1 MKSRPDYPRRDLPV
15 IIPCFN
21 NPTYLRGMVEQL
33 ATVGLGNLVIV
44 DNASQFGPHLELL
57 RELEENHTV
66 IHKNENAG
74 PRHLM
79 QDTAFY
85 ETLPQHFCI
94 TDPDLAFHP
103 ELPSDFIQR
112 LIDLTEAHQI
122 GKAGFALD
130 ISEPEKMIQ
139 TAYQIGEERCRI
151 WEWEAQFWQTP
162 IEAAGE
168 DPAYRALI
176 DTTFAVYNKAFFR
189 AERPLEAIRVAGRFT
204 ARHLPWYR
212 EHQLPPDEAAFYRAT
227 SKHSFYVGTPPKA

>member
-1 MKSRPDYPRRDLPV
+1 MKNPIEYPPRDLPV
-15 IIPCFN
+15 LIPCFN
-21 NPTYLRGMVEQL
+21 NPTYLREMVDQL
-33 ATVGLGNLVIV
+33 VSIGLRNLVIV
-44 DNASQFGPHLELL
+44 DNASEFPPLLELL
-57 RELEENHTV
+57 EELEATHSVIRNAENT
-66 IHKNENAG
+66 G
-74 PRHLM
+74 PRQLLR
-79 QDTAFY
+79 DAPFY
-85 ETLPQHFCI
+85 ESLPQHFCI

-162 IEAAGE
+162 IEAAAE

-227 SKHSFYVGTPPKA
+227 SRHSFYVGTPPRA